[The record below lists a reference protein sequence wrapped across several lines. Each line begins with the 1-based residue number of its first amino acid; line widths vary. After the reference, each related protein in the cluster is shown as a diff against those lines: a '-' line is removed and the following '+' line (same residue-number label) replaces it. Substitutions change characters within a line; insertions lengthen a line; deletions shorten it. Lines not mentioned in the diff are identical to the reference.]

1 MKYLSFI
8 FILSTSLFVQ
18 TMAQN
23 QVNFEFSDGISNV
36 NVKNRMEA
44 QLSRLLTAI
53 NEAEAANREINFS
66 GIDIDP
72 MASQTITALW
82 ENAHFRCL
90 DDDIVE
96 HCLSI
101 KSNGR
106 TREYQARNI
115 AVEMKPV
122 DAAYTDDVNQEVCV
136 NFNLAGKITDF
147 NIAMG
152 IHQYT
157 RLMKEGIK
165 TEDVEERT
173 MIIKFCEEFRTA
185 YMKRDLKYLEAIFS
199 DDALI
204 ITGKVFIRKKSE
216 IQLSKKDYEYT
227 TWTKKKYLAHMKDI
241 FNNPRTGTINVNFSD
256 YRIVRHNSKR
266 NYYGVTLFQNW
277 RTDAYQDDGIVFLL
291 WDFEDK
297 EHPKIE
303 VRTWQPMD
311 TDENEVFTINRFKL
325 R

>member
-1 MKYLSFI
+1 MKHLK
-8 FILSTSLFVQ
+8 FILLLTISLSLQ

-36 NVKNRMEA
+36 SVKSTMER

-53 NEAEAANREINFS
+53 NEAEAANSEINFS
-66 GIDIDP
+66 GINIDL

-115 AVEMKPV
+115 AVEMKPIN
-122 DAAYTDDVNQEVCV
+122 ASYTDDINQEICV
-136 NFNLAGKITDF
+136 NFDLTGKITDF

-165 TEDVEERT
+165 TEDIEERT

-204 ITGKVFIRKKSE
+204 ITGKVFIHKKSE
-216 IQLSKKDYEYT
+216 IQLSQKDYDYT
-227 TWTKKKYLAHMKDI
+227 TYTKKQYLSHMKDI

-256 YRIVRHNSKR
+256 YRIVKHSSRP
-266 NYYGVTLFQNW
+266 NYYGVTLIQNW
-277 RTDAYQDDGIVFLL
+277 RTNVYGDDGIVFLI

-311 TDENEVFTINRFKL
+311 TAESEVFSLSRFKL